1 MDDQEAL
8 AALDEFRKRLTG
20 EVAQAFQ
27 SRGATYGRERFSAW
41 RRRFAK
47 FLDEHFPGESSVL
60 NAKLT
65 HYVLSAH
72 FGESDEQ
79 QFWRVD
85 GDIVL
90 SYIDSL
96 KLDIEHGEYEAATA
110 TARSKKSVKGAK
122 MQKSKGQTKVFIV
135 HGHDELT
142 KIKTARFVESLG
154 FEAIILHE
162 QVSNNKTIIEKI
174 ETYTDVD
181 FAIVL
186 YTPDDKGEAN
196 AAVADGKL
204 KSRARQ
210 NVVFE
215 HGYLMGRLGRDCV
228 VPLVNGDIELP
239 GDISG
244 MVYVTDANWEI
255 TVAREMKSVGLDVD
269 FNKLA

>member
-1 MDDQEAL
+1 
-8 AALDEFRKRLTG
+8 
-20 EVAQAFQ
+20 
-27 SRGATYGRERFSAW
+27 
-41 RRRFAK
+41 
-47 FLDEHFPGESSVL
+47 
-60 NAKLT
+60 
-65 HYVLSAH
+65 
-72 FGESDEQ
+72 
-79 QFWRVD
+79 
-85 GDIVL
+85 
-90 SYIDSL
+90 
-96 KLDIEHGEYEAATA
+96 
-110 TARSKKSVKGAK
+110 